1 MLQRFSITQKIY
13 GAFGALVVV
22 LGFLCFAGYY
32 GVQAVAGIFSDYQAA
47 AHQSLVATRVIQD
60 VETLRVTAVKYRISR
75 SAEAAAA
82 FKTQLAALNLNKD
95 ETTAVFAGDAEAG
108 ALVANVR
115 EAVTAYDK
123 AFDAVV
129 KLDQGRQSIVGQ
141 MSDKAKEARGLLTEI
156 TTYAASSNDL
166 SSVQQTAE
174 ISTDM
179 LNMLGAADRYTLSG
193 ADTDVAQIA
202 DAGKKAADLLNE
214 LAVVIFVPEPQAK
227 AYATA
232 TAITDYLALA
242 DKLKVATD
250 ERKKVET
257 EGLDAMG
264 TKLGGELDNLQAG
277 IAERQDHLGETGN
290 ASTSV
295 TKTVLAAVGAVA
307 VLLGIAMA
315 VLLGRWL
322 SGTIRHMAEDMQR
335 IADGDLD
342 SEIATAGQRHELG
355 RMAEALAVFRTN
367 GLAIRSLDEQKAQKA
382 LQEDEQRARS
392 AALQAEVERVVA
404 AAMAGDFSKR
414 VSDEAR
420 RGDQSGIAQSLNRV
434 METVERGVEETAA
447 VLDAFA
453 HADLSQRMDGDFSG
467 AFGRLKDSANLAA
480 EQFSEVV
487 RKLQG
492 ASRNLRTA
500 TGEILAGANDLSQRT
515 SNQASTIQ
523 ETSAAIDQLQGTVAE
538 NAKKADQV
546 ASQTQTASRIADEGG
561 HVMEQATE
569 AMERITQSSAK
580 ISNIIGLIDDIA
592 FQTNLLALNAS
603 VEAARAGEAGK
614 GFAVVAI
621 EVRRLAQSA
630 AQASSDVKQLVEDS
644 AQQVRNGSN
653 LVEQASA
660 KLSAILAA
668 VRQNSQLVTA
678 ISSATREQAAAIAEV
693 NSAIRK
699 MDEMTQHNAALVEET
714 NASIEHTEAQAVELD
729 HIADSFTLE
738 RAAEAR
744 AAAA

>member
-1 MLQRFSITQKIY
+1 MLRRLSITQKIY
-13 GAFGALVVV
+13 GAFGALVVL
-22 LGFLCFAGYY
+22 LGALCFAGYF
-32 GVQAVAGIFSDYQAA
+32 GVQAVATIFTDYQGA
-47 AHQSLVATRVIQD
+47 AHQSLVAARVIQD
-60 VETLRVTAVKYRISR
+60 VETLRVAAVKYRISR
-75 SAEAAAA
+75 TDDANAA
-82 FKTQLAALNLNKD
+82 FETQLAGLSLNTD
-95 ETTAVFAGDAEAG
+95 DTTAVFASDAEVG
-108 ALVANVR
+108 PLVDNVR
-115 EAVTAYDK
+115 QAVADYDK

-129 KLDQGRQSIVGQ
+129 KLDKDRQALVTQ
-141 MSDKAKEARGLLTEI
+141 MTDKAKEARGLLGDI

-166 SSVQQTAE
+166 SSVQQTADVG
-174 ISTDM
+174 TNV
-179 LNMLGAADRYTLSG
+179 LTMLGAADRYTLSG
-193 ADTDVAQIA
+193 SDADFAQLADT
-202 DAGKKAADLLNE
+202 GKKAADLVNE

-242 DKLKVATD
+242 DKLKAATD

-257 EGLDAMG
+257 DGMDATG
-264 TKLGGELDNLQAG
+264 AKLGGELDNLRAALADRQ
-277 IAERQDHLGETGN
+277 ERLGESGT
-290 ASTSV
+290 ASTRV
-295 TKTVLAAVGAVA
+295 TETVLTAVGAVA

-322 SGTIRHMAEDMQR
+322 SGTIRRMAQDMQR

-355 RMAEALAVFRTN
+355 KMAEALAVFRTN

-382 LQEDEQRARS
+382 LQDEEQRART

-404 AAMAGDFSKR
+404 AAVAGDFSKR
-414 VSDEAR
+414 VSAEAK
-420 RGDQSGIAQSLNRV
+420 RGDQTGIAQSLNRV

-453 HADLSQRMDGDFSG
+453 HADLSQRMVGEFSG
-467 AFGRLKDSANLAA
+467 AFGRLKDSANMAA
-480 EQFSEVV
+480 ETFAEVV

-515 SNQASTIQ
+515 STQASTIQ

-561 HVMEQATE
+561 QVMGEATQ
-569 AMERITQSSAK
+569 AMERITTSSAK

-614 GFAVVAI
+614 GFAVVAV

-630 AQASSDVKQLVEDS
+630 AQASADVKQLVEES
-644 AQQVRNGSN
+644 AQQVKTGSN

-660 KLSAILAA
+660 KLSAILTA

-678 ISSATREQAAAIAEV
+678 ISAATRDQASAIAEV
-693 NSAIRK
+693 NIAIRK

-714 NASIEHTEAQAVELD
+714 NASIEHTEAEAVALD
-729 HIADSFTLE
+729 EIADSFTLE
-738 RAAEAR
+738 RGSDRARVAA
-744 AAAA
+744 